1 MDNLQTNKKYFIP
14 MEVTPET
21 IKAFNINAEDVQW
34 SRIGNK
40 PTRVI
45 MVPATEEQYY
55 EYMRPLWREDKQNQ
69 RAGKQE
75 DEGKMKPVSLD
86 QLYEDTEYEAADPGI
101 DVEAA
106 LMKKLLVAELHKA
119 LDELE
124 EIDRTIMEMYS
135 QDCTETQ
142 IGQALGMSQRGVG
155 KRKQRILLKLRT
167 RLKDF
172 R

>member
-21 IKAFNINAEDVQW
+21 IKAFNIDAKEVQW
-34 SRIGNK
+34 SKIGNK
-40 PTRVI
+40 KVKAI

-55 EYMRPLWREDKQNQ
+55 AYMRPLWREDKRNQ
-69 RAGKQE
+69 RASKQE

-86 QLYEDTEYEAADPGI
+86 QLYEDTEYETIDLET
-101 DVEAA
+101 DVEAT
-106 LMKKLLVAELHKA
+106 LMKRLLIVELHKA

-142 IGQALGMSQRGVG
+142 IGQAVGMSQRGVG

-167 RLKDF
+167 RLKNF

>member
-1 MDNLQTNKKYFIP
+1 
-14 MEVTPET
+14 
-21 IKAFNINAEDVQW
+21 
-34 SRIGNK
+34 
-40 PTRVI
+40 

-69 RAGKQE
+69 RASKQE
-75 DEGKMKPVSLD
+75 DESKMQPISLD
-86 QLYEDTEYEAADPGI
+86 QLYEETEYEAVDSDT
-101 DVEAA
+101 DVEAT
-106 LMKKLLVAELHKA
+106 LMKKLLIAELHKT

-135 QDCTETQ
+135 LNCTKTQ
-142 IGQALGMSQRGVG
+142 IGQAVGMSQRGVG

-167 RLKDF
+167 RLNDY

>member
-14 MEVTPET
+14 MEGTSET

-40 PTRVI
+40 KVKAI

-55 EYMRPLWREDKQNQ
+55 AYMRPLWREDKQNQ
-69 RAGKQE
+69 RASKQE
-75 DEGKMKPVSLD
+75 EAGKMKPVSLD
-86 QLYEDTEYEAADPGI
+86 QLYEDTKYETVDPVT
-101 DVEAA
+101 DVEAT
-106 LMKKLLVAELHKA
+106 LIKRLLIAELHKA

-135 QDCTETQ
+135 QDYTETQ
-142 IGQALGMSQRGVG
+142 IGQAVGMSQRGVG

>member
-1 MDNLQTNKKYFIP
+1 MDNLQTNRKFFIP

-21 IKAFNINAEDVQW
+21 IKAFDINVEEVQW
-34 SRIGNK
+34 SKIGNK
-40 PTRVI
+40 KVKAI

-69 RAGKQE
+69 RASKQE
-75 DEGKMKPVSLD
+75 DEGKMKSVSLD
-86 QLYEDTEYEAADPGI
+86 QLYEDTEYEAVDPGT
-101 DVEAA
+101 DVEAT
-106 LMKKLLVAELHKA
+106 LMKRLLIAELHKA

-142 IGQALGMSQRGVG
+142 IGQAVGMSQRGVG